1 MKHKL
6 FSLCGF
12 EWNRKL
18 TLLYRGS
25 LHGYKASDFHSK
37 CDGISKTLTIIKA
50 AASGNIFGG
59 YTEATWNGNDQ
70 WKSDRNAFIFSLVN
84 SENQPVKVN
93 ISNGEEQYAI
103 YSHPNHGPV
112 FGGGYD
118 IHISDNSN
126 TSNGSFS
133 DFGASYVHQNYTYES
148 VNARRFLAGSFK
160 FNVEEIEVF
169 QIK

>member
-37 CDGISKTLTIIKA
+37 CDDISKTLTLIKA

-59 YTEATWNGNDQ
+59 YTEATWDGNNQ
-70 WKSDRNAFIFSLVN
+70 YKSDKSAFIFSLVN
-84 SENQPVKVN
+84 LENKPIKVN
-93 ISNGEEQYAI
+93 ISNRHEHNAI
-103 YSHPNHGPV
+103 YTCSAYGPL
-112 FGGGYD
+112 FGAGHD
-118 IHISDNSN
+118 IVISDNSN
-126 TSNGSFS
+126 TSNDSCS
-133 DFGASYVHQNYTYES
+133 NFGRNYVHQNYTFRSEK
-148 VNARRFLAGSFK
+148 AKQFLAGSLN

-169 QIK
+169 QLN